1 MTAQTPT
8 CVGYALYL
16 ELEKAS
22 AVTQVLVMP
31 EGMSSSHNATRM
43 AIYRRR
49 LTPVTPRKTWKHA
62 PSHYTYMDLRSSSPA
77 IAHDTAANQLL
88 AFALPYFTSL
98 ADNGWKLRNQAITVE
113 VTAEDIEDSRMGRT
127 PYKTLGR
134 VWKTRKKL
142 GFPKEFLPPAPED
155 SF

>member
-1 MTAQTPT
+1 MTAQTAS

-31 EGMSSSHNATRM
+31 EGMASSHNLTPTS
-43 AIYRRR
+43 IYRRR

-62 PSHYTYMDLRSSSPA
+62 PSHYKYVELRA
-77 IAHDTAANQLL
+77 AHPDMASGAMAQQILS
-88 AFALPYFTSL
+88 FAMPYFTSL
-98 ADNGWKLRNQAITVE
+98 ADNGWKLRNQVITVE
-113 VTAEDIEDSRMGRT
+113 VTAEDLEDARMGRT
-127 PYKTLGR
+127 PYKALGR

-142 GFPKEFLPPAPED
+142 GFPKEFLPPPAED